1 MSFIVRSIRES
12 DYEDL
17 MALAKQ
23 FTLLNLPAEPKVL
36 KQKIK
41 TSKKSFAGELEKED
55 AEYLFALEDL
65 EEQRVIGTCLI
76 LAKHGTEKVP
86 HYYFKIFERKKQSPN
101 LGVGFIHSVLSLG
114 EDISGPTEIGGL
126 MLDRSYRRQ
135 PKKLG
140 RLLSL
145 SRFIYMGLYPQ
156 NFEENILCEL
166 SPPLTDEGRSE
177 FWEALGRR
185 FTGMNYH
192 EADRVSQQ
200 HKGFIKTLFPEDDI
214 YLCLLDS
221 SARLVIG
228 EVAEETRGARHL
240 LEKIGFT
247 YKNEVDPF
255 DGGPHYGCKLKDVS
269 VVKKGKLV
277 KAVEGDKKLM
287 QEALLGY
294 VEDGEFFC
302 AQTFVS
308 VEKDTVSVNL
318 VGNAY
323 LKQFLGKNVFCS
335 LI

>member
-1 MSFIVRSIRES
+1 MSFIVRSIREN
-12 DYEDL
+12 DYDDL

-23 FTLLNLPAEPKVL
+23 FNLLNLPADPKTL

-41 TSKKSFAGELEKED
+41 NSRQSFAGELEKEQ
-55 AEYLFALEDL
+55 AEYLFVLEDI

-76 LAKHGTEKVP
+76 LAKHGTEKYP
-86 HYYFKIFERKKQSPN
+86 HYYFKIFERKKQSPH

-140 RLLSL
+140 QLLSL
-145 SRFIYMGLYPQ
+145 SRFVYMGLNP
-156 NFEENILCEL
+156 NAFEENILCEL

-185 FTGMNYH
+185 FTGMNYL

-240 LEKIGFT
+240 LEKIGFS
-247 YKNEVDPF
+247 YKHEVDPF

-269 VVKKGKLV
+269 VVKKGKVL
-277 KAVEGDKKLM
+277 KAVEGSKKLQ

-302 AQTFVS
+302 AHTFVS
-308 VEKDTVSVNL
+308 VDKDTVSVNL
-318 VGNAY
+318 VGDSY

-335 LI
+335 LL